1 MWSHDLDSRR
11 FEAHLRG
18 MANPAAPN
26 VYRYS
31 DYRAYLTDHYRYAK
45 EHEYGFS
52 YRAFSKRAGIRSTNY
67 LKLVTNGERNLSPAM
82 AARFAK
88 GCGLQGEAAE
98 FFCELCAYCQAT
110 TTAERNRGYERL
122 YRFRKFRAV
131 HHLLAEQADYHSNW
145 YVPAIRELVRHPEF
159 QEDPKWIAAQLVPK
173 ISPAQARQALKT
185 LLSLGLLERE
195 GAQPNGR
202 LLQTT
207 ELLTTG
213 SGPLGHHIFSF
224 HHTMLERAG
233 HALDHLPRHERNVS
247 CLTLCVSEAKR
258 QELEARIVAFRK
270 ELLQLAE
277 VDNPAERVVQI
288 NFQIFPLSLPPAT
301 EPSQAPDDQESP

>member
-1 MWSHDLDSRR
+1 M
-11 FEAHLRG
+11 G
-18 MANPAAPN
+18 TPTAPN

-31 DYRAYLTDHYRYAK
+31 DYRSYLADHYQFAK

-52 YRAFSKRAGIRSTNY
+52 YRAFSTRAGIRSSNY
-67 LKLVTNGERNLSPAM
+67 LKLVTNGERSLSPEM
-82 AARFAK
+82 AIRFAR
-88 GCGLQGEAAE
+88 GCGLTGERSE

-110 TTAERNRGYERL
+110 TSHERNRGYERL
-122 YRFRKFRAV
+122 YRFRAFRAV

-145 YVPAIRELVRHPEF
+145 YVPVIRELVRQPDF
-159 QEDPKWIAAQLVPK
+159 QENPKWIAAQLLPK
-173 ISPAQARQALKT
+173 ISPAQAKQAIKT
-185 LLSLGLLERE
+185 LLRLGLLQRE
-195 GAQPNGR
+195 NNKSEGK
-202 LLQTT
+202 LQQAT

-233 HALDHLPRHERNVS
+233 HALDHLPRTERNVS

-258 QELEARIVAFRK
+258 RELEARIVAFRK

-277 VDNPAERVVQI
+277 VDNEAERVVQI
-288 NFQIFPLSLPPAT
+288 NFQIFPLSLAPAL
-301 EPSQAPDDQESP
+301 EPSNPLDDQDPS